1 MSGRRPR
8 HRKNVT
14 GTVKCGAE
22 TTGKD
27 PALAVEATDIGDLK
41 GTAEPTGTQPGTAT
55 GTHEQTGNATVTNLE
70 CNVQP
75 QDGHSGVDGGANVK
89 ADLSLGSKGRARLP
103 VFVEEED
110 KVAFEQNINVD
121 LSQVD
126 NMFRTLVI
134 EQEVNE
140 NAPPPS
146 SRTMNELS
154 IYSCNVC
161 EKVFMS
167 LSHMRQHCL
176 IHTDLRPFHCTKCD
190 YATNTKGEL
199 CWLIA
204 RFLIDT
210 STPISSLSPD
220 FNRCSSM
227 QSVKRD
233 FIF

>member
-1 MSGRRPR
+1 MLFVPARPMTGRRPR

-14 GTVKCGAE
+14 GTVKCEAE

-27 PALAVEATDIGDLK
+27 PAIAIEATDIGDLK
-41 GTAEPTGTQPGTAT
+41 GTVEPTGTQPGTAT
-55 GTHEQTGNATVTNLE
+55 GTHEQIGNTTVTNLE
-70 CNVQP
+70 CNIQP
-75 QDGHSGVDGGANVK
+75 QDGQSGVDSGANVK

-176 IHTDLRPFHCTKCD
+176 IHTDLRPFHCTKCE

-199 CWLIA
+199 CYLIVH
-204 RFLIDT
+204 FL
-210 STPISSLSPD
+210 
-220 FNRCSSM
+220 CS
-227 QSVKRD
+227 V
-233 FIF
+233 